1 MRRHNIYVCFQAQ
14 VYRFSMSWAR
24 ILPEGHDYKVNQA
37 GIDYYNNLIN
47 ALLDNGI
54 QPMVSTC
61 GSYQLEFETKTCCL
75 IWVTLL
81 TICKYTETTDSPTEQ
96 LIQVGLIFL

>member
-1 MRRHNIYVCFQAQ
+1 MCTISGGETSARRNNSNVCFQAQ
-14 VYRFSMSWAR
+14 VYRFSISWAR

-54 QPMVSTC
+54 QPLVSKS
-61 GSYQLEFETKTCCL
+61 GSCQLQHKKRSTYNPQDHDALHRNC
-75 IWVTLL
+75 
-81 TICKYTETTDSPTEQ
+81 
-96 LIQVGLIFL
+96 

>member
-1 MRRHNIYVCFQAQ
+1 VQHFDVDLNTRRYNINIRFQAQ
-14 VYRFSMSWAR
+14 VYRFSISWAR

-54 QPMVSTC
+54 EPMVSNIR
-61 GSYQLEFETKTCCL
+61 SYQLQFETKHT
-75 IWVTLL
+75 VSYGGRFL
-81 TICKYTETTDSPTEQ
+81 TTFKY
-96 LIQVGLIFL
+96 

>member
-1 MRRHNIYVCFQAQ
+1 MKYVDVQQTQRGGGETSARENNSNVCFQAQ
-14 VYRFSMSWAR
+14 VYRFSISWAR

-54 QPMVSTC
+54 QPLVSKI
-61 GSYQLEFETKTCCL
+61 GSCQLQF
-75 IWVTLL
+75 
-81 TICKYTETTDSPTEQ
+81 
-96 LIQVGLIFL
+96 

>member
-1 MRRHNIYVCFQAQ
+1 MEKQTRDRKHNINVCFQAQ

-24 ILPEGHDYKVNQA
+24 ILPEGHDYKINQA

-47 ALLDNGI
+47 ALLENGI

-61 GSYQLEFETKTCCL
+61 GS
-75 IWVTLL
+75 
-81 TICKYTETTDSPTEQ
+81 
-96 LIQVGLIFL
+96 